1 MTDEPMGKVS
11 NDAESLRLLRASI
24 DDLERRGRAQSA
36 PRLRHDIGN
45 GIGAARNALEL
56 FDEDPGAVAA
66 GRFIQI
72 ARRNV
77 ERVAELLKQGASA
90 VDDAPS
96 NDRSNRNE
104 RNDLGGA
111 GEREH
116 GDTLGL

>member
-1 MTDEPMGKVS
+1 MTDEPMDKLS
-11 NDAESLRLLRASI
+11 NDAESLRLLRASL
-24 DDLERRGRAQSA
+24 DDLERRRRAVSA
-36 PRLRHDIGN
+36 PAVRHDVGN

-56 FDEDPGAVAA
+56 FEDDPGAASAA
-66 GRFIQI
+66 RFIQI

-96 NDRSNRNE
+96 SDRSGRNE